1 MFTEQERA
9 RLSVGLKETKKAIAA
24 GCEMVYLA
32 EDAPDAIFDEIKKVA
47 ADKINIVPT
56 MKELGRLCGIDVKAS
71 CAALRK
77 N

>member
-9 RLSVGLKETKKAIAA
+9 RLAVGLKETKKVITA

-32 EDAPDAIFDEIKKVA
+32 EDAPDAIYDEIKKMA
-47 ADKINIVPT
+47 GDKLSIVPT